1 MLAKTKEK
9 VTRRDNMKMADL
21 QFVKVRNYDPL
32 NSRADKS
39 GVVSEWVARNG
50 WGNAIA
56 FGYTKAECVKDARSY
71 ISRQG

>member
-1 MLAKTKEK
+1 MK
-9 VTRRDNMKMADL
+9 VTDL
-21 QFVKVRNYDPL
+21 QFEKIKNYDPF

-39 GVVSEWVARNG
+39 GMVSEWVARNE
-50 WGNAIA
+50 WGNSIA